1 MGMTAT
7 LKSFLLAALG
17 LAVAA
22 GLCIAVASATNEAN
36 LMSSVSPN
44 AGLSLAPGNAGAAP
58 LRKATDRPDVVVV
71 SNGKAVQQSRGSVP
85 LITSGGASGANYTR
99 VSRNEDD

>member
-1 MGMTAT
+1 MGMTST
-7 LKSFLLAALG
+7 LRSFLFAALG

-22 GLCIAVASATNEAN
+22 GLCIAVASATNEVN

-44 AGLSLAPGNAGAAP
+44 AGLSLAPGNSGAAP

-71 SNGKAVQQSRGSVP
+71 ANGKAVQQSRGSVP
-85 LITSGGASGANYTR
+85 LISPGGGDGANYTR
-99 VSRNEDD
+99 ASRNQDD